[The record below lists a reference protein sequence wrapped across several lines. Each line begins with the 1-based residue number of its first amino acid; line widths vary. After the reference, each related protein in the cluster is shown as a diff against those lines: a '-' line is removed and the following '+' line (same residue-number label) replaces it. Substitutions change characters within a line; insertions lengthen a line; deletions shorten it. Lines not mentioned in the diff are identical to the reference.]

1 MIETVLM
8 FFVLFGPDFTYKA
21 TEWNFFRKFFQWKSI
36 LAHFDYWQTIYL
48 KIDHDSLIDEIWA

>member
-8 FFVLFGPDFTYKA
+8 FFILFGPDFTYKA
-21 TEWNFFRKFFQWKSI
+21 TEWIFSVNFSNENQFWLISI
-36 LAHFDYWQTIYL
+36 ILQTIYL